1 VLGVFAVLTFHFRSF
16 VLPALILC
24 TVPIALAAGV
34 AALRV
39 TGVPLNVSSFMG
51 CILLIGLVVKNG
63 ILLLDHAQAERE
75 KGASAVDAAL
85 AAARIRVRP
94 IVMTTLAT
102 LLGLVPL
109 ALGLGTGAEL
119 QRPLAISVIGGLAF
133 STLAVL
139 LVLPSAYVLAARR
152 AGKPSVNPSA

>member
-1 VLGVFAVLTFHFRSF
+1 
-16 VLPALILC
+16 
-24 TVPIALAAGV
+24 V

-39 TGVPLNVSSFMG
+39 TGIPLNVSSFMG

-63 ILLLDHAQAERE
+63 ILLLDHAEAERE
-75 KGASAVDAAL
+75 KGAPALDAAL
-85 AAARIRVRP
+85 AAAGVRLRP
-94 IVMTTLAT
+94 ILMTTLAT

-119 QRPLAISVIGGLAF
+119 QRPLAIAVIGGLAF

-139 LVLPSAYVLAARR
+139 LVLPSAYVLARR
-152 AGKPSVNPSA
+152 GRKSLAQRPGLT